1 MYQDDD
7 PLSYALKSTHCG
19 WNHGVLASV
28 EFVRPSPKP
37 RKAISLIG
45 RPLNAQRVAHD
56 RQPLRPGDQQALMFH
71 FAFHL
76 AFHFGRENRK
86 MKHPF
91 PKTQFAQW
99 FSRSTVVFHLP
110 FHLVF
115 HSARKTERNTQ
126 ARIATA
132 SLSLPVLTL
141 LRLATAFRPWL
152 DHQQT
157 GEPVHG
163 LLVLER
169 GIRSLPLTVLTRHEL
184 IGRIIGL
191 GRGPIS
197 LYMLQAGIVGL
208 PNVGKSTLFNALTAQ
223 EAALAAN
230 YPFATI
236 EPNVGVVAVPDG
248 RLGVLKDLNKAQK
261 IVPATVEFVDI
272 AGLVRGAS
280 KGEGLGN
287 QFLANIRETHAVIQ
301 VVRCFEDENIIH
313 VEGSVDPIRDI
324 ETIQIELALA
334 DLASIEKRK
343 DKAGRSAKSGDKDAK
358 RELEIIEKIQPVLE
372 EGRPIRA
379 AALTDDERE
388 IVRKWFLLTSKP
400 TIYAAN
406 VDEGSL
412 ADPDS
417 NPHVLAV
424 KKHAAAE
431 NSDVVVI
438 CAKLEAELVAL
449 EDAERA
455 EYLKDLG
462 LESSGVDK
470 MIKAAYHMLGLMSFL
485 TAGEKEVRA
494 WTIPIG
500 TKAPQAAGE
509 IHTDIERGFI
519 RAEIIG
525 YDDLVA
531 CGSRKAASEKGLA
544 RLEGKEYVMQDG
556 DVVDFRFNV

>member
-1 MYQDDD
+1 
-7 PLSYALKSTHCG
+7 
-19 WNHGVLASV
+19 
-28 EFVRPSPKP
+28 
-37 RKAISLIG
+37 
-45 RPLNAQRVAHD
+45 
-56 RQPLRPGDQQALMFH
+56 
-71 FAFHL
+71 
-76 AFHFGRENRK
+76 
-86 MKHPF
+86 
-91 PKTQFAQW
+91 
-99 FSRSTVVFHLP
+99 
-110 FHLVF
+110 
-115 HSARKTERNTQ
+115 
-126 ARIATA
+126 
-132 SLSLPVLTL
+132 
-141 LRLATAFRPWL
+141 
-152 DHQQT
+152 
-157 GEPVHG
+157 
-163 LLVLER
+163 
-169 GIRSLPLTVLTRHEL
+169 
-184 IGRIIGL
+184 
-191 GRGPIS
+191 
-197 LYMLQAGIVGL
+197 MLQAGIVGL

-236 EPNVGVVAVPDG
+236 EPNVGVVAVPDD
-248 RLGVLKDLNKAQK
+248 RLAVLQKVNKAQK

-301 VVRCFEDENIIH
+301 VVRCFEDENIVH

-334 DLASIEKRK
+334 DLGSIEKRK
-343 DKAGRSAKSGDKDAK
+343 DKAGRGAKSGDKDAK
-358 RELEIIEKIQPVLE
+358 REIEIIEKILPVLE
-372 EGRPIRA
+372 EGKPVRA
-379 AALTDDERE
+379 ANLTDDERE
-388 IVRKWFLLTSKP
+388 IVKKWFLLTSKP

-406 VDEGSL
+406 VDEASL

-417 NPHVLAV
+417 NPHVQAV

-449 EDAERA
+449 DEAERA